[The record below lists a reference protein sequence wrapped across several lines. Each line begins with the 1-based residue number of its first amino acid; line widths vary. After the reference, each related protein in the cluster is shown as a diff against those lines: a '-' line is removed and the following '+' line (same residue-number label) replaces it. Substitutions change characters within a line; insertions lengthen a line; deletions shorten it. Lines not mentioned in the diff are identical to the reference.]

1 MELILKDIGN
11 RHGSE
16 SPEMDQ
22 PDYDSVASDEDTE
35 QEPTSGKDERTKVHQ
50 EFHWVYSSVCGIK
63 FNCDRSSQSSE
74 SSDLSDSPITVQEF
88 MEVKSALTASE
99 VKIHQLLKV
108 NCHLGEELRLMQSK
122 VSSQITPQNNFIFCH
137 IAQPCSTL
145 PSLLQTFVL
154 VELPPE

>member
-16 SPEMDQ
+16 SSEMDQ

-35 QEPTSGKDERTKVHQ
+35 KEPTSGKDERTKVHQ
-50 EFHWVYSSVCGIK
+50 DFRWVYSSVCEIK
-63 FNCDRSSQSSE
+63 LNCDLSSQSSE

-99 VKIHQLLKV
+99 GKIQQLLKV

-122 VSSQITPQNNFIFCH
+122 VSS
-137 IAQPCSTL
+137 
-145 PSLLQTFVL
+145 
-154 VELPPE
+154 